1 MQKCCL
7 QAKEAFF
14 DSVCLSETEQFCS
27 GLDADENFFVNPV
40 TFPVAGRRM
49 PLNMDLQAF
58 NKRILPV
65 QGRLFRLAQMFLRN
79 REEAEDAIQDVFL
92 RLWTNRQQLESYQ
105 SVEALAVQ
113 MTKNLCLDR
122 LKSHHK
128 QKTSHETDM
137 GALQAADVSPYRQ
150 VENSDSAGLMHRLIG
165 ELPEQQKLVLHL
177 RRCGGVYFGGDR
189 RGDRVEQCE
198 YPYDPLAGKAE
209 VA

>member
-1 MQKCCL
+1 
-7 QAKEAFF
+7 
-14 DSVCLSETEQFCS
+14 
-27 GLDADENFFVNPV
+27 
-40 TFPVAGRRM
+40 M

-58 NKRILPV
+58 NQRILPV

-122 LKSHHK
+122 LKSHRK
-128 QKTSHETDM
+128 QKTSNETDM
-137 GALQAADVSPYRQ
+137 VAMQAADVSPYRQ

-177 RRCGGVYFGGDR
+177 RD
-189 RGDRVEQCE
+189 VEE
-198 YPYDPLAGKAE
+198 YTLEEIEEVTGLSNANIRTILSRARQKLRENYLKAE
-209 VA
+209 NYGTGY